1 VPVDEERERFAAVQ
15 RAKERRDTDYLI
27 GALVDPVHRVHAA
40 VYLGQLEAVEATGPL
55 LRLLDAAD
63 PTVRYHA
70 AQSLG
75 WIGAEKARSR
85 LRETATEDEGD
96 GVRAGAVWALG
107 DIGDRSDLEFLIP
120 FLDDP
125 SLRVRGSAVS
135 ALGKLGDS
143 RAVEPLRRARR
154 RLRRSPLEW
163 YWHRKVYND
172 AIGNLTR
179 GPRDEPASHRVP
191 WASGIVL
198 LAIYFLLRYFAG
210 FWWALVATL
219 AAALVVAVFRF
230 VGAIT
235 REETSPPPR
244 RPRPPG

>member
-1 VPVDEERERFAAVQ
+1 
-15 RAKERRDTDYLI
+15 
-27 GALVDPVHRVHAA
+27 
-40 VYLGQLEAVEATGPL
+40 L

-75 WIGAEKARSR
+75 WIGALQAHSR
-85 LRETATEDEGD
+85 LRETATEDEDD

-125 SLRVRGSAVS
+125 SLRVRGAAAS
-135 ALGKLGDS
+135 ALGKLGDT

-163 YWHRKVYND
+163 YWHRKVYNE
-172 AIGNLTR
+172 AIANLTR
-179 GPRDEPASHRVP
+179 GPRDEPESDRVP
-191 WASGIVL
+191 WATGIAL
-198 LAIYFLLRYFAG
+198 LGLYFVLRYFVG
-210 FWWALVATL
+210 FWWAIVLTVAT
-219 AAALVVAVFRF
+219 ALVLAVFRL

-244 RPRPPG
+244 QHRRRE